1 LEAGPAVIAGL
12 LARLGA
18 SRWACAVLRCGL
30 IVTAIVLFLLS
41 IRRAAERTGRL
52 LERLDAMEKT
62 NEVQR
67 EMLEAAA
74 RRPRNRGELARRL
87 RDGRF

>member
-1 LEAGPAVIAGL
+1 MIAGIV
-12 LARLGA
+12 ARVGA
-18 SRWACAVLRCGL
+18 SRWARAALRCGL
-30 IVTAIVLFLLS
+30 IAAAVLLFLLS
-41 IRRAAERTGRL
+41 LCRAGERTGRL
-52 LERLDAMEKT
+52 LERLEATENT
-62 NEVQR
+62 NDVQR